1 VTWPYGMHIAVVTT
15 VCDSIEPSPGHVL
28 ISKRR
33 IMFHCLSLDL
43 IVIYSAINP
52 LCARSLHLLFGLPRS
67 GWCTSTAGQS
77 RYHFSA
83 CIAAQPHHDTP
94 HLKQYHLVSSDLRF
108 SGSPVIISCPP
119 LLALALVS
127 VLLRALHRYT
137 MSTGSDKHT
146 RAGRHGPAS
155 YRNGGIATRGCLGC
169 NGRLHLGELFRR
181 SSEADIPHTYNA
193 QHMCQGGSRDI
204 RFKNSET
211 KR

>member
-1 VTWPYGMHIAVVTT
+1 MTWPYGMNIAVVTT
-15 VCDSIEPSPGHVL
+15 VCDSIEPSLGHVL

-33 IMFHCLSLDL
+33 IMFHCLSLHL
-43 IVIYSAINP
+43 MVIYSAINP

-83 CIAAQPHHDTP
+83 TRIAAQRHHDTP

-108 SGSPVIISCPP
+108 SGSPVIISCRH

-181 SSEADIPHTYNA
+181 SSEADIPHTYDA
-193 QHMCQGGSRDI
+193 QHMCRVIPS
-204 RFKNSET
+204 NSET